1 MIREVLQVVYPIQRV
16 LLLISVITVAL
27 CVLVTSGMAES
38 TSEGTA
44 AGSVQSPK
52 VQLLLDLLGDQDI
65 QTWVKQQRQPAAI
78 KATDETE
85 RILSLTLANRL
96 EAVRQH
102 LSDLVQTLP
111 KLPEEVRRI
120 AAKIDNDTQG
130 FGILSIFIIFA
141 IFVSGGLLASWLF
154 HKVTVRARSELS
166 LVVATEP
173 RDRSRLLMS
182 RLLFA
187 AGSVIAFAV
196 GSILAFWII
205 HFSGLVGYIVLA
217 LLVAGLISWAGWS
230 LLNVL
235 LNPSAKN
242 DSGKINGQRVIPLS
256 DEAAH
261 HFTHMLSLAVTWF
274 TFGYVIVDITRLLG
288 MDFNVS
294 QLVGYGLGLG
304 LLFIGLYAIGM
315 RPSDPLIPK
324 LANSETG
331 QRKSWQGW
339 IYALG
344 FIALWVL
351 WAMTAMNLFWL
362 LAICLFLP
370 IAIQYTRLATHEFFQ
385 QPTPQETESNEEQ
398 EQTLGVWAAVIERG
412 LRAILIFGACLVLA
426 WGWGLGISELAG
438 KSDLAS
444 RLAKSA
450 LSVLTVFLIGDLLWQ
465 IIKTAIDSTLQ
476 NMPDLAEPGKTEP
489 VRVAKLRTLLPII
502 RNVAMVFLLTLT
514 IMMGL
519 SALGVQI
526 GPLIASAGVVG
537 IAIGFGAQTLVKD
550 VISGMFYL
558 FDDAFRV
565 GEYIIADKY
574 KGTVESFSLRS
585 VRLRHHR
592 GPIYTIPFGDLGAVQ
607 NLSRDFVIDKL
618 SFHVSYD
625 TDLEKARKLIKQVGQ
640 ELAADP
646 EIGANILT
654 PLKMQRVENFG
665 DYGIEIKTKMTCVPG
680 GQWEVRQKI
689 YPLIKKRFEENG
701 IEFARPT
708 VKVSDTSSGKAAAA
722 GTVISARTN
731 KETLAR
737 E

>member
-1 MIREVLQVVYPIQRV
+1 MTYAVRRFLV
-16 LLLISVITVAL
+16 LISAITVAL
-27 CVLVTSGMAES
+27 CILVTSAIAQSTSDGTPAES
-38 TSEGTA
+38 A
-44 AGSVQSPK
+44 QPPK

-65 QTWVKQQRQPAAI
+65 QTWVKQQRHPVAP
-78 KATDETE
+78 KAKDETE
-85 RILSLTLANRL
+85 EFISLFFTRRL
-96 EAVRQH
+96 HAIRQH
-102 LSDLVQTLP
+102 LSDLVQAVPELP
-111 KLPEEVRRI
+111 VEIRRI
-120 AAKIDNDTQG
+120 ATKLDNETQG
-130 FGILSIFIIFA
+130 YGILSIFIIST
-141 IFVSGGLLASWLF
+141 IFISGGLLASWLF
-154 HKVTVRARSELS
+154 HKATARTRSELS
-166 LVVATEP
+166 LIVATEP
-173 RDRSRLLMS
+173 RGRSRVLTSRLL
-182 RLLFA
+182 LA

-196 GSILAFWII
+196 GSIVTFLVL
-205 HFSGLVGYIVLA
+205 HFPELVGNIVLA
-217 LLVAGLISWAGWS
+217 LLVAGLISWTGWN

-235 LNPSAKN
+235 LNPSAQN
-242 DSGKINGQRVIPLS
+242 DSGEKNGQRIIPLS
-256 DEAAH
+256 DEAAC
-261 HFTHMLSLAVTWF
+261 HFTNMLSLAVTWL
-274 TFGYVIVDITRLLG
+274 TFGYVITSMTRLLG
-288 MDFNVS
+288 MDLIAS

-304 LLFIGLYAIGM
+304 LLFIGLYTVGM
-315 RPSDPLIPK
+315 RPSDPLIPN
-324 LANSETG
+324 LANSET
-331 QRKSWQGW
+331 SQGESAQNW

-344 FIALWVL
+344 FTALWVL
-351 WAMTAMNLFWL
+351 WAMTAMRLFWL

-370 IAIQYTRLATHEFFQ
+370 IAIRYTRLATYEFFKN
-385 QPTPQETESNEEQ
+385 PTPQETESKEEQ
-398 EQTLGVWAAVIERG
+398 KQIFGVWAAVIERG
-412 LRAILIFGACLVLA
+412 LRAILIFGACLVLV

-444 RLAKSA
+444 NLAKSA

-465 IIKTAIDSTLQ
+465 IIKTAINLTLQ
-476 NMPDLAEPGKTEP
+476 NMPDLAEPGKMES
-489 VRVAKLRTLLPII
+489 VRLAKLRTLLPII
-502 RNVAMVFLLTLT
+502 RNAAMMFLLTLT
-514 IMMGL
+514 VMMGL
-519 SALGVQI
+519 SAVGVQI

-550 VISGMFYL
+550 IISGMFYL

-565 GEYIIADKY
+565 GEYIIAGKY

-618 SFHVSYD
+618 SFHVTYD
-625 TDLEKARKLIKQVGQ
+625 TDLEKARKLIKQIGQ

-646 EIGANILT
+646 DIGANILG

-708 VKVSDTSSGKAAAA
+708 VNVSDTSSGKAAAA
-722 GTVISARTN
+722 ATVTARIN
-731 KETLAR
+731 KEALAK

>member
-1 MIREVLQVVYPIQRV
+1 M
-16 LLLISVITVAL
+16 ITVAL
-27 CVLVTSGMAES
+27 CVLVTSAMAES
-38 TSEGTA
+38 TPEGTPSE
-44 AGSVQSPK
+44 SVQSPK

-85 RILSLTLANRL
+85 ENLSLTLANRL
-96 EAVRQH
+96 QAIRQH

-120 AAKIDNDTQG
+120 AAKINDETQG
-130 FGILSIFIIFA
+130 YGILSIFIIFA

-166 LVVATEP
+166 LVAATKP

-187 AGSVIAFAV
+187 AGSVIAFSG
-196 GSILAFWII
+196 GSIVTFLAIQFP
-205 HFSGLVGYIVLA
+205 GLVGHIVLA
-217 LLVAGLISWAGWS
+217 LLVAGLISWTGWS

-235 LNPSAKN
+235 LNPSAQS
-242 DSGKINGQRVIPLS
+242 DSGEINGQRVIPLS
-256 DEAAH
+256 DEAAR
-261 HFTHMLSLAVTWF
+261 HFTRMLSLAVTWF
-274 TFGYVIVDITRLLG
+274 TFGYVIIDITRWLGIDFTVNRLLAY
-288 MDFNVS
+288 S
-294 QLVGYGLGLG
+294 LGLG

-324 LANSETG
+324 LANTETS
-331 QRKSWQGW
+331 QRKFSQNW

-344 FIALWVL
+344 FIALWML
-351 WAMTAMNLFWL
+351 WAMTAMKLFWL

-370 IAIQYTRLATHEFFQ
+370 IAIRYTRLATHEFFQ
-385 QPTPQETESNEEQ
+385 QPTPQETESTEEQ
-398 EQTLGVWAAVIERG
+398 KQTLGVWAAVIERG

-426 WGWGLGISELAG
+426 WGWGLGINELAV

-450 LSVLTVFLIGDLLWQ
+450 LIVLTVFLIGDLLWQ

-476 NMPDLAEPGKTEP
+476 NMPDPAEPGKMEP
-489 VRVAKLRTLLPII
+489 IRVAKLRTLLPII
-502 RNVAMVFLLTLT
+502 RKAALVFLLTLT

-519 SALGVQI
+519 SAMGVEI

-585 VRLRHHR
+585 VKLRHH
-592 GPIYTIPFGDLGAVQ
+592 
-607 NLSRDFVIDKL
+607 
-618 SFHVSYD
+618 
-625 TDLEKARKLIKQVGQ
+625 
-640 ELAADP
+640 
-646 EIGANILT
+646 
-654 PLKMQRVENFG
+654 
-665 DYGIEIKTKMTCVPG
+665 
-680 GQWEVRQKI
+680 
-689 YPLIKKRFEENG
+689 
-701 IEFARPT
+701 
-708 VKVSDTSSGKAAAA
+708 
-722 GTVISARTN
+722 
-731 KETLAR
+731 
-737 E
+737 